1 MTLLDKM
8 SESSAQIDQ
17 IIAATMKYHL
27 DIPNWRESLRLQMS
41 KQDEIFHHFA
51 YELLES

>member
-17 IIAATMKYHL
+17 IIAAAMKYHL
-27 DIPNWRESLRLQMS
+27 TFPIGESR
-41 KQDEIFHHFA
+41 
-51 YELLES
+51 